1 MAPRFVVLLTKV
13 DARQRETG
21 HAFGKLQAVEE
32 DGTLRGHVGE
42 GALPMNILLVE
53 DEARVADFVLRGLR
67 AEGWTVMHAADA
79 DIGLELTMQEGF
91 DVIVLDLMLPGLPGQ
106 DFCRKLRARS
116 DLTPIL
122 ILSALDALDERVEG
136 LRIGADDYMVKPF
149 EFDELIARIEAL
161 ARRSRQF
168 VKDSSAAVLQAGV
181 IALDLETLEA
191 TVEGAPMDLTAK
203 EREILK
209 LFLSKPG
216 RVFSRERILNSVW
229 GASED
234 PLTNIV
240 DVYVGRLRRKLG
252 SYGSEL
258 QTVRGAGYR
267 LRAK

>member
-1 MAPRFVVLLTKV
+1 
-13 DARQRETG
+13 
-21 HAFGKLQAVEE
+21 
-32 DGTLRGHVGE
+32 
-42 GALPMNILLVE
+42 MNVLLVE

-67 AEGWTVMHAADA
+67 AEGWTVTHAPDGET
-79 DIGLELTMQEGF
+79 GLELARQDRF

-106 DFCRKLRARS
+106 DFCRKLRARR
-116 DLTPIL
+116 DYTPIL

-149 EFDELIARIEAL
+149 EFDELIARVEAL
-161 ARRSRQF
+161 ARRSGRF
-168 VKDSSAAVLQAGV
+168 AEAAPETVLSAGA
-181 IALDLETLEA
+181 IALDLDTLEA
-191 TVEGAPMDLTAK
+191 TVEGEPLDLTAK

-252 SYGSEL
+252 PQGDKL
-258 QTVRGAGYR
+258 QTVRGAGYK
-267 LRAK
+267 LRGE

>member
-1 MAPRFVVLLTKV
+1 MNVLL
-13 DARQRETG
+13 
-21 HAFGKLQAVEE
+21 
-32 DGTLRGHVGE
+32 
-42 GALPMNILLVE
+42 IE
-53 DEARVADFVLRGLR
+53 DEARVADFILRGLR
-67 AEGWTVMHAADA
+67 GEGWMVTHAPDA
-79 DIGLELTMQEGF
+79 ETAQELAVQERF

-106 DFCRKLRARS
+106 AFCRKLRARR
-116 DLTPIL
+116 DFTPIL

-149 EFDELIARIEAL
+149 EFDELIARVEAL
-161 ARRSRQF
+161 ARRS
-168 VKDSSAAVLQAGV
+168 SCYAEPEPATVLRAGA
-181 IALDLETLEA
+181 ISLNLESLEA
-191 TVEGAPMDLTAK
+191 TVDGELLDLTAK

-252 SYGSEL
+252 EEGGKL

-267 LRAK
+267 LRAA